1 MARIRV
7 VTDSA
12 CDIPE
17 EIARRLNIDIV
28 SLTIRFGD
36 EEFTDRVDLSPEAF
50 WAKCKASK
58 TLPETAAPSPGA
70 FQAAYERAQADS
82 CDGVIAL
89 TLSALLSATNQSAVL
104 GAEGLTGALPVRV
117 VDTKAVSMAQG
128 LLVIDVAELAA
139 TGADLDQL
147 VTHAESLVAK
157 VGVVAMLDTLEHFIK
172 GGRVGSARALL
183 GQVLSIKPLLEL
195 KDGVVVEAGR
205 QRTRSKALVAI
216 VEVAKSH
223 APLKRLALVHG
234 ASSEVANLEGLVVDV
249 ATENAIIVTDM
260 GPVVG
265 THGGPG
271 IIGLCWIEGEWPSF
285 NRCRPKPA
293 GHYRPLK
300 CYVRH

>member
-12 CDIPE
+12 CDVPE

-28 SLTIRFGD
+28 SLSIRFGD

-58 TLPETAAPSPGA
+58 TLPETSAPSPGA
-70 FQAAYERAQADS
+70 FQAAYERALADG
-82 CDGVIAL
+82 CDGVLVL

-104 GAEGLTGALPVRV
+104 GSEAVADKLPVRV

-128 LLVIDVAELAA
+128 LLVIDVAEMAA

-147 VTHAESLVAK
+147 VAHAESLVAK
-157 VGVVAMLDTLEHFIK
+157 VGVVAMLDTLEHLIK
-172 GGRVGSARALL
+172 GGRVGGARALL

-195 KDGVVVEAGR
+195 KDGVVAEAGR

-216 VEVAKSH
+216 AEVAKSH

-234 ASSEVANLEGLVVDV
+234 ASSEVTTLEGLVKDLS
-249 ATENAIIVTDM
+249 TQNPIIVTDM

-271 IIGLCWIEGEWPSF
+271 IIGLCWIE
-285 NRCRPKPA
+285 
-293 GHYRPLK
+293 L
-300 CYVRH
+300 